1 MKFKI
6 IFIILFLHS
15 CSAGSLQQNKSTFIP
30 YTSTGFALIYEEKDY
45 TNKIVS
51 RKLNQDEL
59 QVAHNK
65 LKANSILTITNPE
78 NKKSLTLRVSK
89 KLKYPD
95 FFTVLITKK
104 VADLLELDVN
114 MPFVDLQQRVKNKS
128 FVAKKAVTFSEE
140 KIASNKAP
148 VTKVQIRNIST
159 QKESIKKIKKFSI
172 IIGKFYS
179 KGSTYYLKDILEK
192 NYVEKG
198 ALKVKKLGKNK
209 FQLSAGPYTSINTLK
224 NAYFQLNK
232 YGFDNLDIETND

>member
-30 YTSTGFALIYEEKDY
+30 YTSKGFALIYEEKDY

-59 QVAHNK
+59 QIAHNR
-65 LKANSILTITNPE
+65 LKTNSILTIINPE
-78 NKKSLTLRVSK
+78 NKKSLTLKVSK

-104 VADLLELDVN
+104 VADVLELDTN
-114 MPFVDLQQRVKNKS
+114 IPFVDLQQRVKNKS

-140 KIASNKAP
+140 KLASNKAP
-148 VTKVQIRNIST
+148 VTKVQISNISN
-159 QKESIKKIKKFSI
+159 QKKPIKKNRKFSI
-172 IIGKFYS
+172 IIGEFYS
-179 KGSTYYLKDILEK
+179 KESAYYLKGRLEK
-192 NYVEKG
+192 NYVEKE
-198 ALKVKKLGKNK
+198 ALRVKKLGKNK
-209 FQLSAGPYTSINTLK
+209 FQLLAGPYTSINTLK
-224 NAYFQLNK
+224 NTYFQLNK
-232 YGFDNLDIETND
+232 YGFDNLDIEKK

>member
-6 IFIILFLHS
+6 IFIILFLYS

-30 YTSTGFALIYEEKDY
+30 YTSKGFALIYEEKDY

-51 RKLNQDEL
+51 RKLNQNEL
-59 QVAHNK
+59 QIAHNR
-65 LKANSILTITNPE
+65 LRTNSIVTITNPK
-78 NKKSLTLRVSK
+78 NKKSLTLKVSK

-104 VADLLELDVN
+104 VADILELDTN
-114 MPFVDLQQRVKNKS
+114 MPFVDLQQRIKNKS

-140 KIASNKAP
+140 KAASNKAP
-148 VTKVQIRNIST
+148 VTKVKIHNISI
-159 QKESIKKIKKFSI
+159 QKKSIKKNKKFSI
-172 IIGKFYS
+172 IIGEFYS
-179 KGSTYYLKDILEK
+179 KESAYHLKGRLEK
-192 NYVEKG
+192 NYVAKE

-224 NAYFQLNK
+224 NTYFQLNK
-232 YGFDNLDIETND
+232 YGFDNLDIEKK

>member
-15 CSAGSLQQNKSTFIP
+15 CSAELLQQNKSTFVP
-30 YTSTGFALIYEEKDY
+30 YTSKGFALVYDERDY
-45 TNKIVS
+45 INKIVS

-59 QVAHNK
+59 QIAHDS
-65 LKANSILTITNPE
+65 LRTNSIVIITNPA
-78 NKKSLTLRVSK
+78 NKKSLTLKVSK

-104 VADLLELDVN
+104 VADVLELDTN

-140 KIASNKAP
+140 KAASNKAP
-148 VTKVQIRNIST
+148 VTEVQIRNIST
-159 QKESIKKIKKFSI
+159 QKKSIKKIKKFSI
-172 IIGKFYS
+172 IIGEFYS
-179 KGSTYYLKDILEK
+179 KESAYHLKDRLEK
-192 NYVEKG
+192 DYVEKE

-209 FQLSAGPYTSINTLK
+209 FQLQPVPTH
-224 NAYFQLNK
+224 QLI
-232 YGFDNLDIETND
+232 L

>member
-232 YGFDNLDIETND
+232 YGFDDLDIEKND

>member
-15 CSAGSLQQNKSTFIP
+15 CSVGSLQQNKSTFVP
-30 YTSTGFALIYEEKDY
+30 YTSKGFAIIYDERDY
-45 TNKIVS
+45 IKKIIS

-59 QVAHNK
+59 QIAHNR
-65 LKANSILTITNPE
+65 LRINSIVTITNPE
-78 NKKSLTLRVSK
+78 NKKSLTLKVSK

-104 VADLLELDVN
+104 VADVLELDTN

-140 KIASNKAP
+140 NAASNKAP
-148 VTKVQIRNIST
+148 VTKVKIHNIST
-159 QKESIKKIKKFSI
+159 QKKSIKKIKKFSI
-172 IIGKFYS
+172 IIGEFYS
-179 KGSTYYLKDILEK
+179 KESAYHLKSRLEK
-192 NYVEKG
+192 NHVEKEV
-198 ALKVKKLGKNK
+198 LKVKKLGKNK
-209 FQLSAGPYTSINTLK
+209 FQLSAGPYTTIITLK

-232 YGFDNLDIETND
+232 YGFDNLDIEKK

>member
-15 CSAGSLQQNKSTFIP
+15 CSAELLQQNKSTFVP
-30 YTSTGFALIYEEKDY
+30 YTSKGFALVYDERDY
-45 TNKIVS
+45 INKIVS

-59 QVAHNK
+59 QIAHDS
-65 LKANSILTITNPE
+65 LRTNSIVIITNPA
-78 NKKSLTLRVSK
+78 NKKSLTLKVSK

-104 VADLLELDVN
+104 VADVLELDTN

-140 KIASNKAP
+140 KAASNKAP
-148 VTKVQIRNIST
+148 VTEVQIRNIST
-159 QKESIKKIKKFSI
+159 QKKSIKKIKKFSI
-172 IIGKFYS
+172 IIGEFYS
-179 KGSTYYLKDILEK
+179 KESAYHLKDRLEK
-192 NYVEKG
+192 DYVEKE

-224 NAYFQLNK
+224 NTYFQLNR
-232 YGFDNLDIETND
+232 YGFNNLDIEKK

>member
-15 CSAGSLQQNKSTFIP
+15 CSAGSLQQKKSTFAP
-30 YTSTGFALIYEEKDY
+30 YISKGFALVYDEKDY
-45 TNKIVS
+45 VKKIVS

-59 QVAHNK
+59 QIAHNK
-65 LKANSILTITNPE
+65 LRINSIVTITNPE
-78 NKKSLTLRVSK
+78 NKKSLTLKVSK

-104 VADLLELDVN
+104 VADVLELDTN

-128 FVAKKAVTFSEE
+128 FVAKKSVTFSEE
-140 KIASNKAP
+140 KLASNKAP

-159 QKESIKKIKKFSI
+159 QKKFIKKNKKFSI
-172 IIGKFYS
+172 IIGEFYS
-179 KGSTYYLKDILEK
+179 KESAYHLKGRLEK
-192 NYVEKG
+192 NYVEKE
-198 ALKVKKLGKNK
+198 ALKIKRLGKNK

-232 YGFDNLDIETND
+232 YGFDNLDIEKK

>member
-15 CSAGSLQQNKSTFIP
+15 CSAGSLQQNKLTFIP
-30 YTSTGFALIYEEKDY
+30 YTSKGFALIYEQKDY

-59 QVAHNK
+59 QIAHNR
-65 LKANSILTITNPE
+65 LKTNSILTITNPE
-78 NKKSLTLRVSK
+78 NKKSLTLKVSK

-104 VADLLELDVN
+104 VADVLELDTN
-114 MPFVDLQQRVKNKS
+114 IPLVDLEQRVKNKS

-140 KIASNKAP
+140 KAASNKAP
-148 VTKVQIRNIST
+148 VTKVKIHNISI
-159 QKESIKKIKKFSI
+159 QKKSIKKNKKFSI
-172 IIGKFYS
+172 IIGEFYS
-179 KGSTYYLKDILEK
+179 KESAYHLKGRLEK
-192 NYVEKG
+192 NYVEKE

-232 YGFDNLDIETND
+232 YGFDNLDIEKK

>member
-179 KGSTYYLKDILEK
+179 KGSAYYLKDRLEK
-192 NYVEKG
+192 NYLEKE

-224 NAYFQLNK
+224 NTYFQLNK
-232 YGFDNLDIETND
+232 YGFDNLDLEKK

>member
-30 YTSTGFALIYEEKDY
+30 YTSKGFALVYDEKDY
-45 TNKIVS
+45 VKKIVS

-59 QVAHNK
+59 QIAHNR
-65 LKANSILTITNPE
+65 LRTNSIVTITNPE
-78 NKKSLTLRVSK
+78 NKKSLTLKVSK

-104 VADLLELDVN
+104 VADVLELDTN

-128 FVAKKAVTFSEE
+128 FVAKKTVTFSEE
-140 KIASNKAP
+140 KTASNKAP

-159 QKESIKKIKKFSI
+159 QKKSIKKIKKFSI

-179 KGSTYYLKDILEK
+179 KGSAYYLKDRLEK
-192 NYVEKG
+192 NYVEKE

-232 YGFDNLDIETND
+232 YGFDNLDIEKK